1 MQTTESP
8 SIAVAPADG
17 ELDDRIPSGTHNLS
31 DGSAASSAALAS
43 APTLEPSTG
52 GDSIWTTLREAVRG
66 KEYDYTSGPIGKAII
81 LLSVPMILEMAME
94 SLFAVT
100 DIFFVAKL
108 GADAVAVVG
117 FTESMLAIIYAMAIG
132 LSIGVTATV
141 ARRIGEKNRDAAA
154 SVAVQ
159 AVILGMIVS
168 AILGVA
174 GATFAPQLLQL
185 LGASP
190 AVVELGTPF
199 ARIMLGGEVTVILL
213 FLANAIF
220 RGAGDAFIAMRVLWL
235 ANIINILLGPCL
247 IFGVGPFPEL
257 GVTGAAVATTTGR
270 GIGMLFALSQLFRSK
285 GRIHVQRKH
294 LRVDGAVLLKLLRLS
309 LSGAFQML
317 IATASWIGLVR
328 VMARFGSN
336 ALAGYT
342 IALRVIMFAL
352 LPAFGMSNAAATM
365 VGQALGS
372 KNPSRAESSVWKAGL
387 YTAVFLFFVGAFF
400 VGMAPMIVALFT
412 SDPAVQQYAV
422 DCLRVVSA
430 GFVFFAYGG
439 VVTQAFNGAGDT
451 WTPTVLNLFIFWIWE
466 IPLAYFLANT
476 MNMGPHG
483 VFLAISIA
491 FSTLAVVS
499 VVMFRRGKWKERVV

>member
-1 MQTTESP
+1 MQTTESTSLALEQIESEQDRGDAIG
-8 SIAVAPADG
+8 SIG
-17 ELDDRIPSGTHNLS
+17 E
-31 DGSAASSAALAS
+31 
-43 APTLEPSTG
+43 PTLTQTTSHE
-52 GDSIWTTLREAVRG
+52 SIWTTLRDAVRG
-66 KEYDYTSGPIGKAII
+66 KEHDYTTGPIGKAII

-117 FTESMLAIIYAMAIG
+117 FTESILAIIYAMAIG

-141 ARRIGEKNRDAAA
+141 ARRVGEKNTDAAA

-159 AVILGMIVS
+159 AVVLGLIVS
-168 AILGVA
+168 AILGVT
-174 GATFAPQLLQL
+174 GVLLAPTLLKI

-190 AVVELGTPF
+190 SVIELGTPF

-235 ANIINILLGPCL
+235 ANIFNIVLGPLL

-270 GIGMLFALSQLFRSK
+270 GIGMVFALSQLFRSK
-285 GRIHVQRKH
+285 SRIHVQRKH
-294 LRVDGAVLLKLLRLS
+294 IRIEPETMIRLLRLS
-309 LSGAFQML
+309 VSGAFQML

-328 VMARFGSN
+328 VMARFGST

-342 IALRVIMFAL
+342 IALRIIMFAL
-352 LPAFGMSNAAATM
+352 LPSFGMSNAGATM
-365 VGQALGS
+365 VGQALGA
-372 KNPSRAESSVWKAGL
+372 KNPERAERSVWRAGL
-387 YTAVFLFFVGAFF
+387 YTAIFLGFVGGAFILF
-400 VGMAPMIVALFT
+400 APSIVEFFT
-412 SDPAVQQYAV
+412 NDVAVQRYAV

-430 GFVFFAYGG
+430 GFLFFAYGG

-451 WTPTVLNLFIFWIWE
+451 WTPTVLNFFIFWLWE
-466 IPLAYFLANT
+466 IPLAYVLANT
-476 MNMGPHG
+476 LNMGPHG

-499 VVMFRRGKWKERVV
+499 VILFRRGKWKGQVV